1 VEDTLQVVFEVLV
14 CEATVESFVLDVA
27 EERDVSTQ
35 GGEGDEREDM
45 AVNDDCKVEIRECGR
60 LRSGGW
66 WFVSHVKDQDGSL
79 SL

>member
-1 VEDTLQVVFEVLV
+1 
-14 CEATVESFVLDVA
+14 
-27 EERDVSTQ
+27 
-35 GGEGDEREDM
+35 M
-45 AVNDDCKVEIRECGR
+45 AVNDDCKLEIRECGR